1 MLRAVNG
8 ALMRSRSGDEAT
20 RPCNIKQMFLQ
31 TSRRVLTV
39 TSKLADE
46 WKRDRLMSRQSR
58 FETTTY
64 REHEVRVRVEQASPD
79 AKWTLWVDVY
89 ALGGKRQPRIA
100 GNGPGYETYQEA
112 IAHGFRA
119 GRQLIDGQFETADA

>member
-1 MLRAVNG
+1 
-8 ALMRSRSGDEAT
+8 
-20 RPCNIKQMFLQ
+20 MFLQ

-100 GNGPGYETYQEA
+100 GKGPGYETYQEA

>member
-89 ALGGKRQPRIA
+89 ALGGKRP
-100 GNGPGYETYQEA
+100 T
-112 IAHGFRA
+112 AHCR
-119 GRQLIDGQFETADA
+119 

>member
-1 MLRAVNG
+1 
-8 ALMRSRSGDEAT
+8 
-20 RPCNIKQMFLQ
+20 MFLQ
-31 TSRRVLTV
+31 TSRGVLTA

-46 WKRDRLMSRQSR
+46 WRRDCFMSRQSR

-64 REHEVRVRVEQASPD
+64 REHEIRVRAEQASPD

-89 ALGGKRQPRIA
+89 ALGGKRQPRI
-100 GNGPGYETYQEA
+100 GCNGLTYATYQEA

-119 GRQLIDGQFETADA
+119 GRQVIDGQFETADA

>member
-1 MLRAVNG
+1 
-8 ALMRSRSGDEAT
+8 
-20 RPCNIKQMFLQ
+20 MFLQ

-100 GNGPGYETYQEA
+100 GNGPGYGTYQEA